1 MKPDVHQLRD
11 LADIAWA
18 RYLSWSQ
25 RQARLSGT
33 QLELED
39 QDVTAQVNEW
49 RGIWHA
55 CELELI
61 RVEAAN
67 G

>member
-1 MKPDVHQLRD
+1 MSADPHQLRD
-11 LADIAWA
+11 FADIAWA
-18 RYLSWSQ
+18 RYQSWLS
-25 RQARLSGT
+25 RQAKLRGT

-39 QDVTAQVNEW
+39 QGVADQVNEW